1 MGRRLTPDLFST
13 ETVMFKKISL
23 TGIILV
29 IILGPIVLIKFLQIN
44 SLISMGKAGAAAGM
58 PATPVATY
66 VAAAQEWEE
75 TISAIGSLQA
85 VQGVTLAAE
94 LGGTV
99 VEIAVENGAAVA
111 KDDVVVRLDTSV
123 EQAQLAAA
131 EANLKL
137 AQLQLDR
144 SKSLLS
150 QATISQAEFDTADAS
165 AKASAAQLAN
175 IRAQIA
181 KKTLRAP
188 FAGRV
193 GIRTVNLGQTLSAG
207 TLVIPLQSL
216 DPIFIDF
223 NLPQQRLASVTA
235 GQELRVTID
244 GISAPFVGKI
254 TAINPEVDPVTRN
267 VRVQGTLANPGE
279 KLRPGMFAEIAV
291 VQPVKRQVV
300 AVPATA
306 IIYAP
311 FGDSVYVVEEKDG
324 KTIARQQFVR
334 LSGARGD
341 FVAIADGIAAGA
353 RVVSA
358 GAFKLQNGASVT
370 PNDAMQ
376 PEASLTPT
384 PKNT

>member
-1 MGRRLTPDLFST
+1 
-13 ETVMFKKISL
+13 MFKKLSL
-23 TGIILV
+23 TGILLL
-29 IILGPIVLIKFLQIN
+29 IILGPVVLIKVLQIK
-44 SLISMGKAGAAAGM
+44 SLISMSKSGSGM
-58 PATPVATY
+58 PPTAVATF
-66 VAAAQEWEE
+66 VAATQEWEE
-75 TISAIGSLQA
+75 TVTAIGSLQA
-85 VQGVTLAAE
+85 VQGITLAAE

-99 VEIAVENGAAVA
+99 VEIAVENGARVA

-131 EANLKL
+131 EANLRL

-144 SKSLLS
+144 SKTLLD
-150 QATISQAEFDTADAS
+150 QATISQSEFDTADAS
-165 AKASAAQLAN
+165 AKASAAQVAN
-175 IRAQIA
+175 IRALIA

-193 GIRTVNLGQTLSAG
+193 GIRTVNLGQSLSAG
-207 TLVIPLQSL
+207 TAVIPLQSL

-223 NLPQQRLASVTA
+223 NLPQQRLATVNA
-235 GQELRVTID
+235 GQQVRVTID
-244 GISAPFVGKI
+244 GIAIPFTGKI

-267 VRVQGTLANPGE
+267 VRVQGTLENPGE
-279 KLRPGMFAEIAV
+279 KLRPGMFAEVAV
-291 VQPVKRQVV
+291 VQPIKRQVV

-306 IIYAP
+306 VLYAP

-334 LSGARGD
+334 LAGARGD